1 MISWGT
7 VNVGGVAFRE
17 SWAMQESG
25 ERQITIEGSPL
36 PTDTAAT
43 TRAMHRNV
51 LGLSGLLV
59 PVTFSD
65 KEQLTGFYRVASS
78 SSNLFQQPGVSD
90 AFTAAWSLTLE
101 RLGSERDVEF
111 QSQVPTV
118 ARLSEVAG
126 SASFW
131 HAPPVGF
138 DDYFTGATVPSA
150 SVTRTGSEGAVTVFR
165 GVPVGV
171 APRWTVGAADYLRG
185 SARVALDG
193 VRHAGTDTP
202 PHAGWSVSNSLLD
215 VRSTAGAAVEVSVVA
230 ADGGPRRSVKGW
242 VPTVGGAALSAPP
255 EFTVLR
261 NDPEEVVVRLSYPAS
276 PGRLTVDLSLRRG
289 ARFVTGV
296 VKRHSAAT
304 LGVARTA
311 AETAVAA
318 TGGLR
323 ASAADG
329 DGNRF
334 VVGSTRTVTTATATA
349 SISKAATVR
358 LDFFIGHEVGA
369 SPVAGDG
376 FADLFGQFLGCQS
389 ERTKAMR
396 R

>member
-1 MISWGT
+1 MTLFGRVT
-7 VNVGGVAFRE
+7 VGGVVLRE
-17 SWAMQESG
+17 AWQVGQSGADLDLAGEES
-25 ERQITIEGSPL
+25 TP
-36 PTDTAAT
+36 PD
-43 TRAMHRNV
+43 TRAAVEAAHRNV
-51 LGLSGLLV
+51 IGLAGAVV
-59 PVTFSD
+59 PVLFSE
-65 KEQLTGFYRVASS
+65 KAHLSGFYRVGSASS
-78 SSNLFQQPGVSD
+78 ELFDRLGVVR
-90 AFTAAWSLTLE
+90 ARWSLTLE

-185 SARVALDG
+185 SAQVTFDG

-202 PHAGWSVSNSLLD
+202 PHSGWSVSNSLLD
-215 VRSTAGAAVEVSVVA
+215 VRSTAGAAVEVSVVDS
-230 ADGGPRRSVKGW
+230 DGALRSVKGW

-296 VKRHSAAT
+296 MKRHSAAT

-311 AETAVAA
+311 AETAAVV

-334 VVGSTRTVTTATATA
+334 AVGSTRTVTTATATA
-349 SISKAATVR
+349 SISKAAAVR

-369 SPVAGDG
+369 SPVAGDA
-376 FADLFGQFLGCQS
+376 FADLFSAYLGTQS